1 MARMRTKRNI
11 PARMEKCHER
21 WFDAPML
28 NRGKWREACGFAE
41 DVPVWLEIG
50 CGKGKFC
57 TEMAL
62 RHPEVLS
69 DDVSEKD
76 QHAAPAEDSFFDSY
90 SIEKLKETIRMLP
103 AKQRDA
109 LYLHVTENM
118 SVKEIASLLGLSSE
132 TVKKRIQRAR
142 KKLRELMGECDG

>member
-1 MARMRTKRNI
+1 MERILVIDDERAIRNTL
-11 PARMEKCHER
+11 K
-21 WFDAPML
+21 
-28 NRGKWREACGFAE
+28 
-41 DVPVWLEIG
+41 
-50 CGKGKFC
+50 
-57 TEMAL
+57 
-62 RHPEVLS
+62 EVLEFEEYQ
-69 DDVSEKD
+69 VEVA
-76 QHAAPAEDSFFDSY
+76 QNAEEAL
-90 SIEKLKETIRMLP
+90 EKLKEKIITLP